1 MKKMEEPEKDNSE
14 RWMLTYLDLITLL
27 MVFFV
32 LMYSMSNVDSK
43 KYASLTKSLNM
54 AMGGGTGYFF
64 GSGGNSVIDLGG
76 SGSSSSG
83 TSTNTGSDKQL
94 PADASSMT
102 YVKNELE
109 KYLND
114 EKLNSDVVVETNE
127 RGLDVRLKDSIL
139 FDSGDADIKDS
150 SKSTMIK
157 IGNILSKIDGY
168 IRVEGYTDNVPI
180 ANSKFKSNWELSAIR
195 ATNVVELLIGYTGI
209 QPDKISAVGY
219 GSYRPIA
226 NNSTPQGRAKN
237 RRVEIVIMN
246 SKFDG
251 MEEGN

>member
-1 MKKMEEPEKDNSE
+1 MKKEEEPEKDNSQ

-32 LMYSMSNVDSK
+32 LMYAMSSIDSK
-43 KYASLTKSLNM
+43 KYTSLTKSLNI
-54 AMGGGTGYFF
+54 ALGDGTGYVI
-64 GSGGNSVIDLGG
+64 GSGSSNIIDLGG
-76 SGSSSSG
+76 SNSSAS
-83 TSTNTGSDKQL
+83 STNKEADKQL

-102 YVKNELE
+102 YVKKELAN
-109 KYLND
+109 YLNN
-114 EKLNSDVVVETNE
+114 EKLSKDVVVETNE

-139 FDSGDADIKDS
+139 FNSGEADIMDS
-150 SKSTMIK
+150 SKSTIIK
-157 IGNILSKIDGY
+157 IGNILSKINGY

-180 ANSKFKSNWELSAIR
+180 SNTRFKSNWQLSAIR

-209 QPDKISAVGY
+209 NPDKISAVGY

-226 NNSTPQGRAKN
+226 DNSTPQGRAKN
-237 RRVEIVIMN
+237 RRVEIIIMN

-251 MEEGN
+251 MEESN